1 MLCLFQPK
9 QQRREKRRFFPNEVI
24 MKGKITAAIL
34 SAAFFISALAG
45 FAMPAHA
52 SGSVSASLKGSSQ
65 IKTGDTYTVSLD
77 LTDISAVSGGG
88 IYGAQLSVS
97 YDSSAF
103 AYEDTE
109 LSSQVGWELTANASG
124 GKVRIECSDHSAA
137 RDQPVIATGTFLT
150 LKFRARDDAA
160 AGSYRFS
167 LTSGS
172 VTTNLEEPVSSA
184 ASAESTASGASS
196 SASEK
201 SAAST
206 VTKTETMYISCKSA
220 SVSISEANSALLRS
234 LYVSGHRLSPSFSP
248 YKTSYTVS
256 VSNTVSS
263 IRVHATAQDGNAQVV
278 VSGPTDNLSIG
289 YNTVAI
295 KVTATNGSIKT
306 YYITVVR
313 LEKDESGIN
322 SAALAAYLAQ
332 HGQYDGSSSG
342 LSSAAAK
349 QSGSSSSG
357 KNAVPLGQ
365 TLLCVG
371 IAVCVVGIVIS
382 LTILRVRGRRRPRQ
396 VSRA

>member
-1 MLCLFQPK
+1 
-9 QQRREKRRFFPNEVI
+9 
-24 MKGKITAAIL
+24 MKGKVTAAIL

-65 IKTGDTYTVSLD
+65 MKAGDTYTVSLD

-109 LSSQVGWELTANASG
+109 LSSQVGWELTASASG

-167 LTSGS
+167 MTSGS

-184 ASAESTASGASS
+184 ASAESTVSGASS

-220 SVSISEANSALLRS
+220 SVSVSETNSALLRS

-289 YNTVAI
+289 YNTVTI

-349 QSGSSSSG
+349 QSGSGSSDSG
-357 KNAVPLGQ
+357 KSAVPLGQ

-371 IAVCVVGIVIS
+371 IAVCVVGIIIS
-382 LTILRVRGRRRPRQ
+382 LTILRVRGRRRPRGQ